1 MSRRV
6 SQSQSQAQ
14 TDCDADDLVR
24 KTYRP
29 LAVIGSAESKSLV
42 CETLDANN
50 LALSVSHVAPSK

>member
-1 MSRRV
+1 MSSTV

-29 LAVIGSAESKSLV
+29 HAVIGGAESKSLL

-50 LALSVSHVAPSK
+50 LALAVLHVAPF